1 MGSVARGCDVNK
13 RALKEE
19 NERLEAEL
27 SEAIRKNGNL
37 LSANIKYED
46 RVKQL
51 NADLLAEKEK
61 YAALLEKYIAMMEKT
76 TRINEPAPDE
86 KVVLLLDEVGGL
98 ILKWQ
103 VDNAYD
109 QQLDSGFAK
118 IKEKYM
124 GGRRK

>member
-1 MGSVARGCDVNK
+1 MGTL
-13 RALKEE
+13 ALKKEIK
-19 NERLEAEL
+19 RLEVEL

-51 NADLLAEKEK
+51 NADLTAEKEK
-61 YAALLEKYIAMMEKT
+61 YSALLEKYIDMMEKT
-76 TRINEPAPDE
+76 SRINEPAPDE
-86 KVVLLLDEVGGL
+86 MIVLLLDEVGGL

-109 QQLDSGFAK
+109 QQLDIGFAK

>member
-1 MGSVARGCDVNK
+1 MNK

-61 YAALLEKYIAMMEKT
+61 YAALLEKYIAMMEKAT
-76 TRINEPAPDE
+76 KLNEQTVETALDDM
-86 KVVLLLDEVGGL
+86 VVFVLADFEAL
-98 ILKWQ
+98 IYKWMQ
-103 VDNAYD
+103 DNAYD
-109 QQLDSGFAK
+109 YQLDNGFRE
-118 IKEKYM
+118 IKKKYM
-124 GGRRK
+124 GGLGK

>member
-1 MGSVARGCDVNK
+1 MRRSAVLAVLVARGCDVNK
-13 RALKEE
+13 RALKKE

-61 YAALLEKYIAMMEKT
+61 YASLLEKYIAMMEA
-76 TRINEPAPDE
+76 R
-86 KVVLLLDEVGGL
+86 
-98 ILKWQ
+98 
-103 VDNAYD
+103 
-109 QQLDSGFAK
+109 
-118 IKEKYM
+118 IKE
-124 GGRRK
+124 

>member
-1 MGSVARGCDVNK
+1 MGTL
-13 RALKEE
+13 ALKKEIK
-19 NERLEAEL
+19 RLEVEL
-27 SEAIRKNGNL
+27 SEAYHKINDLHVVRF
-37 LSANIKYED
+37 KYED
-46 RVKQL
+46 EIKQL
-51 NADLLAEKEK
+51 RTDLTAEKEK
-61 YAALLEKYIAMMEKT
+61 YASLLEKYIAMMEKT

>member
-1 MGSVARGCDVNK
+1 MNK

-27 SEAIRKNGNL
+27 SEACHKINDLHYVRVND
-37 LSANIKYED
+37 ADEIKCL
-46 RVKQL
+46 R
-51 NADLLAEKEK
+51 ADLLAEKEK
-61 YAALLEKYIAMMEKT
+61 YAALLEKYIDMMEKT

-109 QQLDSGFAK
+109 QQLDIGFAK

>member
-1 MGSVARGCDVNK
+1 MNK

-19 NERLEAEL
+19 NERLRAEL
-27 SEAIRKNGNL
+27 LEASRTISNL
-37 LSANIKYED
+37 RVVNMRYED
-46 RVKQL
+46 EVKQL
-51 NADLLAEKEK
+51 CTDLADTNGK
-61 YAALLEKYIAMMEKT
+61 YAELLEKYIDMMEKT
-76 TRINEPAPDE
+76 SRINEPAPDE
-86 KVVLLLDEVGGL
+86 MIVLLLDEVGGL

-109 QQLDSGFAK
+109 QQLDIGFAK